1 MRVLQV
7 IHRRK
12 GKLQKRQRVWNFI
25 QQRKASS
32 FVGSLSIIALLGV
45 FFVGNAQ
52 SAHIELAREQ
62 ALSQPDCLSC
72 VPHKVLAK
80 SSVRYQESFITISRH
95 AVLKKI
101 NPVRSTAVV
110 SSTLTQNTPVTGT
123 SIHGTSLSSTST
135 RSAHLSSTI
144 IQSPS
149 LATQISGNV
158 FPYGSCTWWA
168 NQRNFQLH
176 GIFVPWKTQA
186 DAWQWTARAYQFGW
200 HVSSSPVAGSI
211 IDLQP
216 WVQGAYGS
224 GHVALVERILSNGH
238 VIASNMSWGAN
249 PWQVTDVEFAPG
261 SGVTFIYR

>member
-32 FVGSLSIIALLGV
+32 VVGSLSIIALLGV

-52 SAHIELAREQ
+52 SAHIEGAREQ

-80 SSVRYQESFITISRH
+80 SSVRYHEPFIMLPTQ
-95 AVLKKI
+95 AVPTNVNL
-101 NPVRSTAVV
+101 VHSTTVV
-110 SSTLTQNTPVTGT
+110 SSTLTTSAPV
-123 SIHGTSLSSTST
+123 
-135 RSAHLSSTI
+135 SSTI
-144 IQSPS
+144 TQSAPS
-149 LATQISGNV
+149 ATQVSGNV

-168 NQRNFQLH
+168 NQRYYQLH
-176 GIFVPWKTQA
+176 SIFVPWKTQA

-200 HVSSSPVAGSI
+200 HVSSLPVAGSI
-211 IDLQP
+211 IVLQP
-216 WVQGAYGS
+216 WVQGAYSS
-224 GHVALVERILSNGH
+224 GHVAIVERILSNGH

-249 PWQVTDVEFAPG
+249 PWQVTDVELAPG